1 MGIDFI
7 HREWHERLD
16 HIKWNMPGSLFLF
29 DLVIYNIQ
37 LVNLIGRVFLFSAI
51 EEPVLN
57 TVYRSSFTAC
67 FVAVFKAIYKFI
79 LYNFMIIALLN
90 G

>member
-1 MGIDFI
+1 MMIGKRFQRVPTKNRTGLMGIDFI

-51 EEPVLN
+51 EEPV
-57 TVYRSSFTAC
+57 VSF
-67 FVAVFKAIYKFI
+67 V
-79 LYNFMIIALLN
+79 
-90 G
+90 